1 MSKVVLD
8 ASCLLALIKNERG
21 AEIVEQL
28 LGNIIMSSI
37 NVSEVAAVLLDSEMT
52 EEECRSSIEPFID
65 SIIPFCETQAF
76 IAASLKKHTKKLGLS
91 LGDRACIALGIKT
104 GFKVYTADK
113 IWKNL
118 EIKNVDIR
126 LIR

>member
-37 NVSEVAAVLLDSEMT
+37 NVSEVATVLLDSEMT
-52 EEECRSSIEPFID
+52 EEECKSSIEPFID
-65 SIIPFCETQAF
+65 SIIPFCENQAF
-76 IAASLKKHTKKLGLS
+76 VAASLKKHTKKLGLS

>member
-37 NVSEVAAVLLDSEMT
+37 NVSEVATVLLDSEMT
-52 EEECRSSIEPFID
+52 EEECKSSIEPFID
-65 SIIPFCETQAF
+65 SIIPF
-76 IAASLKKHTKKLGLS
+76 
-91 LGDRACIALGIKT
+91 
-104 GFKVYTADK
+104 
-113 IWKNL
+113 
-118 EIKNVDIR
+118 
-126 LIR
+126 